1 MFLDEMALADL
12 EAVKHE
18 RFLKFGQP
26 LTMPKIMTTDKIK
39 EASTTN
45 ETREQIFGKP
55 SQLGA
60 NIRKTSGVKSP
71 DVIAFTRFGTD
82 H

>member
-1 MFLDEMALADL
+1 
-12 EAVKHE
+12 
-18 RFLKFGQP
+18 
-26 LTMPKIMTTDKIK
+26 MPKIMTTDKIK